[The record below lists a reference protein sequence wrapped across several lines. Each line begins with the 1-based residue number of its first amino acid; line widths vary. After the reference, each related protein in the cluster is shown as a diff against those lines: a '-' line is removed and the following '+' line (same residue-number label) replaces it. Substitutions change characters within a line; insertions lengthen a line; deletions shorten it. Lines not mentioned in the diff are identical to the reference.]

1 MVDNVLPVE
10 LQKMHQ
16 FNLDFHWT
24 YGIGVTT
31 AKSTD
36 VSQIDGSGVNT
47 NVAIDMFFDSNSQ
60 TAQNSATAKYEV
72 MVWFAKFGP
81 AAQPI
86 GLSAGPV
93 TSRVLN
99 GTTL

>member
-10 LQKMHQ
+10 LDKMKKL
-16 FNLDFHWT
+16 NLDFHWT
-24 YGIGVTT
+24 YGLGT
-31 AKSTD
+31 AIAPSTD
-36 VSQIDGSGVNT
+36 ISQLDASSVNT
-47 NVAIDMFFDSNSQ
+47 NVAIDMFFDSNSG
-60 TAQNSATAKYEV
+60 TAQQSTAAKYEV
-72 MVWFAKFGP
+72 MVWFAMVGP

-86 GLSAGPV
+86 GLSAGVV